1 MYGWEIPFLSSELI
15 YIAPLE
21 FQYSSAGGLKKHE
34 PLLVLQLTRND
45 LSAEK
50 TWMTAARRTL
60 QLEAAAVA
68 ALESRIDGGFQ
79 RIVEQILA
87 SKGRLIFAGIGK
99 SADVARKT
107 VATLN
112 STGTPA
118 SFLHAADALHGDLG
132 LVQQS
137 DIVIAVSKSGNTAEV
152 TALLPLI
159 RARNIRLI
167 AMTGNLE
174 SGLAQA
180 ADGVLNIAVEAEAC
194 PHNLAPTTSSTAQL
208 AMGDALAM
216 ALMVARGFTPEQFAG
231 FHPGGTLGRRL
242 FLTLGDVLK
251 GEASGTKSAQSALIV
266 KPDADL
272 NAVILA
278 ITTGRVGAA
287 VVSSEEA
294 KAAKSIL
301 GIITDGDLRRAFES
315 GRTDYSAR
323 DLMTA
328 SPQTMDVDDLAA
340 DGFAQMQARKINQL
354 VITQNGSLAGIIHL
368 HALISAGIF

>member
-1 MYGWEIPFLSSELI
+1 MS
-15 YIAPLE
+15 
-21 FQYSSAGGLKKHE
+21 
-34 PLLVLQLTRND
+34 
-45 LSAEK
+45 
-50 TWMTAARRTL
+50 AARRTL

-68 ALESRIDGGFQ
+68 ALESRIDSGFQ

-251 GEASGTKSAQSALIV
+251 GEASGAKSAQSALIV

-294 KAAKSIL
+294 KAAKNIL

>member
-1 MYGWEIPFLSSELI
+1 
-15 YIAPLE
+15 
-21 FQYSSAGGLKKHE
+21 
-34 PLLVLQLTRND
+34 
-45 LSAEK
+45 
-50 TWMTAARRTL
+50 MTAARRTL

>member
-1 MYGWEIPFLSSELI
+1 
-15 YIAPLE
+15 
-21 FQYSSAGGLKKHE
+21 LKMHE
-34 PLLVLQLTRND
+34 PLLVLQTTIVNLPT
-45 LSAEK
+45 EEI
-50 TWMTAARRTL
+50 WMEAARRTL
-60 QLEAAAVA
+60 TLEAAAVA
-68 ALESRIDGGFQ
+68 ALESRIDADFQ
-79 RIVEQILA
+79 IIVTRILA
-87 SKGRLIFAGIGK
+87 SKGRLVFAGIGK

-132 LVQQS
+132 LVQQG

-159 RARNIRLI
+159 RARNIPLI

-174 SGLAQA
+174 SGLALA
-180 ADGVLNIAVEAEAC
+180 ADGVLNIAVDEEAC
-194 PHNLAPTTSSTAQL
+194 PHNLAPTTSSAAQL

-242 FLTLGDVLK
+242 FLTLGDVLDQNGDSK
-251 GEASGTKSAQSALIV
+251 APSVS
-266 KPDADL
+266 PDADL
-272 NAVILA
+272 QAVILA
-278 ITTGRVGAA
+278 ITAGRVGAVIVA
-287 VVSSEEA
+287 DQQA
-294 KAAKSIL
+294 GML
-301 GIITDGDLRRAFES
+301 GIITDGDLRRAFEQDWR
-315 GRTDYSAR
+315 GATAR

-328 SPQTMDVDDLAA
+328 APQTMDTNTLAA
-340 DGFAQMQARKINQL
+340 DGFAHLQTQKISQL
-354 VITQNGSLAGIIHL
+354 VVTRDGSLAGIIHL